1 MAINVK
7 AVKFYDNGRIY
18 ATVEIKTYEDGRV
31 EIVPPDGYRMYPMD
45 IENADISA
53 HSYAPKLIRMWW
65 KGSRQY
71 KCYMVPVLEELFN
84 AMMRPDWSEDKR
96 NLRSHKCRVE
106 GAHGTPIICRRASCT
121 GCPNAGKDMETNQTS
136 YIEDLKK
143 NSNWEPATEDITST
157 EAMGRILYDE
167 LINFLAK
174 HQKKLAQIKLLED
187 EGFSVNEIDKILDLP
202 SNTIYS
208 DRKRIKKLE
217 SEFFKED

>member
-1 MAINVK
+1 
-7 AVKFYDNGRIY
+7 
-18 ATVEIKTYEDGRV
+18 
-31 EIVPPDGYRMYPMD
+31 
-45 IENADISA
+45 
-53 HSYAPKLIRMWW
+53 
-65 KGSRQY
+65 
-71 KCYMVPVLEELFN
+71 
-84 AMMRPDWSEDKR
+84 
-96 NLRSHKCRVE
+96 
-106 GAHGTPIICRRASCT
+106 
-121 GCPNAGKDMETNQTS
+121 METNQTS

-187 EGFSVNEIDKILDLP
+187 EGFSVNEIHKILDLP

-217 SEFFKED
+217 SEFFKEN

>member
-1 MAINVK
+1 
-7 AVKFYDNGRIY
+7 
-18 ATVEIKTYEDGRV
+18 
-31 EIVPPDGYRMYPMD
+31 
-45 IENADISA
+45 
-53 HSYAPKLIRMWW
+53 
-65 KGSRQY
+65 
-71 KCYMVPVLEELFN
+71 
-84 AMMRPDWSEDKR
+84 
-96 NLRSHKCRVE
+96 
-106 GAHGTPIICRRASCT
+106 
-121 GCPNAGKDMETNQTS
+121 METNQTS

-167 LINFLAK
+167 FINFLAK

-187 EGFSVNEIDKILDLP
+187 EGFSVNEIHEILDLP